1 VFDWPGSG
9 RSEKPSTAF
18 GYDEMVEG
26 ALAVI
31 RASETQRVVPVAQ
44 AHAGWAAIELRRRL
58 GERIPKLVLTSFLV
72 LDSPP
77 LFLVAIEAA
86 QDPARWQEACDR
98 VFATWL
104 EGVTHSD
111 VVRFVREVMGSYSL
125 EMWARAGREITAAY
139 ARYGTP
145 LKALASA
152 GAPSLRPAARPE
164 LPGRAGG
171 IRGAAPLVPGAS
183 TRGAQ
188 PLTDDRGA

>member
-1 VFDWPGSG
+1 
-9 RSEKPSTAF
+9 
-18 GYDEMVEG
+18 MVEG

-31 RASETQRVVPVAQ
+31 RASEAQRVVPVAQ
-44 AHAGWAAIELRRRL
+44 AHAGWAAIELRRRRS
-58 GERIPKLVLTSFLV
+58 ERIPKLVLTSFLV
-72 LDSPP
+72 LDPPP
-77 LFLVAIEAA
+77 LFLAAIEAA

-111 VVRFVREVMGSYSL
+111 VVRFVREVMGSYGL

-145 LKALASA
+145 LKALDSA
-152 GAPSLRPAARPE
+152 GTGAPSLRPAARPG

-183 TRGAQ
+183 TRGAL